1 METDT
6 AIAAIEA
13 SVGTESGPTDW
24 FTVDQARINMF
35 ADATEDHQWIH
46 VDTERAAAGPFG
58 GTVAHGFLTLS
69 LVPYLAGQLRRG
81 GDNTGVKMGINYGL
95 DRVRFPAPVPAGA
108 RVRARSTLISC
119 DRVGDAALQLV
130 NRVTIEVE
138 GSEKPACVADT
149 VSRLYF

>member
-69 LVPYLAGQLRRG
+69 LVPYLAGQLRRA